1 MVEDAQF
8 GKEVL
13 RMGTRRD
20 LTMQKALK
28 LKPYKLGV
36 SLFLSFPLNETDTV
50 SLVYLVPWFLF
61 LDCVNDV
68 TFFLSLCSRF
78 FPTGMH
84 SLTMRGC

>member
-28 LKPYKLGV
+28 LKTYYKLGV
-36 SLFLSFPLNETDTV
+36 SPFLSFPLNETDTV

-68 TFFLSLCSRF
+68 TFFLSLRSRF
-78 FPTGMH
+78 FPTGMQ
-84 SLTMRGC
+84 SL